1 MQSERGPVSV
11 ELLLDEATERA
22 VRADWD
28 ALADRGLSSLAAHVA
43 PSNRPHVSLYSGTT
57 LDRAIALHGAAVEIP
72 FGIRLGPPILFGA
85 GPRRV
90 LARSVVPSAALLGL
104 HAAVAD
110 QVCAR
115 GGDVNVDDAA
125 DAAFLPGNW
134 IPHVTIARRV
144 QVSSLEVALGLLGPE
159 VEGTVVGIRLWDSES
174 RLATLLVG

>member
-43 PSNRPHVSLYSGTT
+43 PSNRPHISLYSGTT

-104 HAAVAD
+104 HAAVVD
-110 QVCAR
+110 QVRAR
-115 GGDVNVDDAA
+115 GADVDDDD

>member
-43 PSNRPHVSLYSGTT
+43 PSNRPHVSLYGGTT
-57 LDRAIALHGAAVEIP
+57 LDRASALHGAAVEIP

-104 HAAVAD
+104 HAAVVD
-110 QVCAR
+110 QVRAR
-115 GGDVNVDDAA
+115 GADVDD

>member
-43 PSNRPHVSLYSGTT
+43 PSNRPHVSLYGGTT
-57 LDRAIALHGAAVEIP
+57 LDRASALHGAAVEIP

-104 HAAVAD
+104 HAAVVD
-110 QVCAR
+110 QVRAR
-115 GGDVNVDDAA
+115 GADD
-125 DAAFLPGNW
+125 DDAFLPGNW

>member
-43 PSNRPHVSLYSGTT
+43 PSNRPHVSLYGGTT

-104 HAAVAD
+104 HAAVVD
-110 QVCAR
+110 QVRAR
-115 GGDVNVDDAA
+115 GADVDD

>member
-104 HAAVAD
+104 HAAVVD
-110 QVCAR
+110 QVRAR
-115 GGDVNVDDAA
+115 GADVDDDD